1 MIRILMKKQLKML
14 FSGFFVDRKTGKSRS
29 KGAVVLGI
37 ISYVAVLQ
45 GCMGAMFG
53 MEAYSVCEPLCSAG
67 LDWMYMAMMSMMAL
81 TIGIL
86 GSVFNTYAS
95 LYQAKDNDLMLS
107 LPIPVRAILF
117 ARLSGVY
124 IMGAMFAVTAMVP
137 GIIVYGI
144 VAHPGVWPVVSSII
158 VLVLLTFVILVLS
171 CILGWVVGK
180 IGNKTR
186 NKSFVTV
193 VLSLA
198 FIAAYYAVYMN
209 ANKLLSKIL
218 ANSGE
223 YSAKIKGAAYPLYS
237 IGRAATGD
245 GLQLAFV
252 ATGTLIISLAVWL
265 VLERTFIGIVTTK
278 AGHTKRKNIIKA
290 AKAQSLWT
298 VSILVII
305 LNCP

>member
-137 GIIVYGI
+137 GIIVYG
-144 VAHPGVWPVVSSII
+144 
-158 VLVLLTFVILVLS
+158 
-171 CILGWVVGK
+171 
-180 IGNKTR
+180 
-186 NKSFVTV
+186 
-193 VLSLA
+193 
-198 FIAAYYAVYMN
+198 M
-209 ANKLLSKIL
+209 
-218 ANSGE
+218 
-223 YSAKIKGAAYPLYS
+223 
-237 IGRAATGD
+237 
-245 GLQLAFV
+245 
-252 ATGTLIISLAVWL
+252 
-265 VLERTFIGIVTTK
+265 
-278 AGHTKRKNIIKA
+278 AGPAR
-290 AKAQSLWT
+290 
-298 VSILVII
+298 
-305 LNCP
+305 

>member
-223 YSAKIKGAAYPLYS
+223 YSAKVLHIRS
-237 IGRAATGD
+237 IQLVVR
-245 GLQLAFV
+245 LQEMDC
-252 ATGTLIISLAVWL
+252 SW
-265 VLERTFIGIVTTK
+265 R
-278 AGHTKRKNIIKA
+278 
-290 AKAQSLWT
+290 LWQQAH
-298 VSILVII
+298 
-305 LNCP
+305 

>member
-1 MIRILMKKQLKML
+1 MIRILMKKQLKQL
-14 FSGFFVDRKTGKSRS
+14 FSGFFVDRKTGKSKS
-29 KGAVVLGI
+29 KGI

-124 IMGAMFAVTAMVP
+124 IMGAMFAVTAMIP

-144 VAHPGVWPVVSSII
+144 VARCVAGRVIYYSTGSSDICHTGA
-158 VLVLLTFVILVLS
+158 LMYTW
-171 CILGWVVGK
+171 LG
-180 IGNKTR
+180 
-186 NKSFVTV
+186 
-193 VLSLA
+193 
-198 FIAAYYAVYMN
+198 
-209 ANKLLSKIL
+209 
-218 ANSGE
+218 SGE
-223 YSAKIKGAAYPLYS
+223 D
-237 IGRAATGD
+237 R
-245 GLQLAFV
+245 Q
-252 ATGTLIISLAVWL
+252 
-265 VLERTFIGIVTTK
+265 
-278 AGHTKRKNIIKA
+278 
-290 AKAQSLWT
+290 
-298 VSILVII
+298 
-305 LNCP
+305 

>member
-1 MIRILMKKQLKML
+1 
-14 FSGFFVDRKTGKSRS
+14 
-29 KGAVVLGI
+29 
-37 ISYVAVLQ
+37 
-45 GCMGAMFG
+45 
-53 MEAYSVCEPLCSAG
+53 
-67 LDWMYMAMMSMMAL
+67 MAMMSMMAL

-198 FIAAYYAVYMN
+198 FNSRILCCIHE

-218 ANSGE
+218 ANSRRIQCKDKRCCI
-223 YSAKIKGAAYPLYS
+223 SALFNCPCGY
-237 IGRAATGD
+237 RRW
-245 GLQLAFV
+245 LQLAFV
-252 ATGTLIISLAVWL
+252 QQA
-265 VLERTFIGIVTTK
+265 
-278 AGHTKRKNIIKA
+278 H
-290 AKAQSLWT
+290 
-298 VSILVII
+298 
-305 LNCP
+305 

>member
-171 CILGWVVGK
+171 CILG
-180 IGNKTR
+180 
-186 NKSFVTV
+186 
-193 VLSLA
+193 
-198 FIAAYYAVYMN
+198 M
-209 ANKLLSKIL
+209 
-218 ANSGE
+218 
-223 YSAKIKGAAYPLYS
+223 
-237 IGRAATGD
+237 
-245 GLQLAFV
+245 
-252 ATGTLIISLAVWL
+252 L
-265 VLERTFIGIVTTK
+265 VLTGYGIFGSLRVEYQLRFAVPVGRTE
-278 AGHTKRKNIIKA
+278 
-290 AKAQSLWT
+290 
-298 VSILVII
+298 
-305 LNCP
+305 